1 MGIQK
6 FKRISENP
14 NIYVSK
20 ENLKKRKRKK
30 NYLDFEAGL
39 WNTSAFRADLVERIR
54 RSSKVST
61 FPKTQK
67 LKAISL
73 LSKPKKEQKNTQVLE
88 SIEK

>member
-6 FKRISENP
+6 FKWISENP

-20 ENLKKRKRKK
+20 ENLKKKK
-30 NYLDFEAGL
+30 ITLILKQVPGTQL
-39 WNTSAFRADLVERIR
+39 RAYLVERIS
-54 RSSKVST
+54 RSSRVST